1 VATRTEL
8 LRAELEA
15 AELEE
20 QLAAAKKDGP
30 ASHALKLQVREAR
43 KRFRE
48 LRGPTEVGP
57 GDAVAT
63 PEPVKA
69 TGKANR

>member
-1 VATRTEL
+1 MATRTEL

-20 QLAAAKKDGP
+20 KLAEAKKDGP
-30 ASHALKLQVREAR
+30 ASHELKLQVREAR
-43 KRFRE
+43 QRFRT
-48 LRGPTEVGP
+48 LRGPTQAGP
-57 GDAVAT
+57 GDAVAA